1 MGARAEPW
9 RERVNAQSG
18 NGDNNGGKWPECGL
32 CSLHSQMDLLSEA
45 ASRGL
50 AIRISHSL
58 DSDFSFSRFRFLIL
72 PIQISHSPDSDF
84 SFCLLDKKQLG
95 DGHANGRLLLGMT
108 VMLAWSNRCVPLNK
122 LNC

>member
-45 ASRGL
+45 ASREL
-50 AIRISHSL
+50 AIR
-58 DSDFSFSRFRFLIL
+58 
-72 PIQISHSPDSDF
+72 ISHSPDSDF
-84 SFCLLDKKQLG
+84 SFCLLDKKQPG
-95 DGHANGRLLLGMT
+95 DVHANGRLLLGMT